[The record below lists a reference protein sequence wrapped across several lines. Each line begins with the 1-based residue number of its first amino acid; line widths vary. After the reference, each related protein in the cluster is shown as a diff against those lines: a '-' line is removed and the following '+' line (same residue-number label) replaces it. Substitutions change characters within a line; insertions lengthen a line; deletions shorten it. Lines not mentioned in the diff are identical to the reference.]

1 MVMKKSQMTVGIQFL
16 WLKQDRVKKTGGL
29 AKLLQRNIEAKV
41 MLTINI
47 DIQGYLVNKQT
58 GNLLILTLY

>member
-16 WLKQDRVKKTGGL
+16 WLKQDNIKKTGGL
-29 AKLLQRNIEAKV
+29 AKLLQWNIEAKV

-47 DIQGYLVNKQT
+47 DIQDYLINKQL